1 MEWLRESIP
10 WATEPNNIVIRRF
23 FFYFI
28 GSCLF
33 GNNRSMLTCKLLG
46 AMRVVLDIGAYDMGD
61 PFLWILYLFPKAG
74 FAIWLF
80 RASRVASRF

>member
-10 WATEPNNIVIRRF
+10 WATESNNIVLRRF

-28 GSCLF
+28 NSCLF
-33 GNNRSMLTCKLLG
+33 GNNQSMLTCKLLG
-46 AMRVVLDIGAYDMGD
+46 VMRVVLDIGAYDMGD
-61 PFLWILYLFPKAG
+61 PFLWILNLFPKAG
-74 FAIWLF
+74 FTIWLF